1 MCDITNNI
9 MKKKEYKAP
18 EIQVEL
24 ISVESNILTASNAP
38 QEIELY
44 DGNNEEE
51 MYIIDGFID

>member
-1 MCDITNNI
+1 

-38 QEIELY
+38 QEIDLY